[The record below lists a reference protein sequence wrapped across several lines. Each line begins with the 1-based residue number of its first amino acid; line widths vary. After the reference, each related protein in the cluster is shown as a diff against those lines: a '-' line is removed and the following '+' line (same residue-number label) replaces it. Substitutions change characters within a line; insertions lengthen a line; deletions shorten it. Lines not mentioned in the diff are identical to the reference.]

1 MVYFFRKDV
10 NRMTYKKWLAVLL
23 SVLFLFCT
31 TACTDES
38 SDTHRDKASSTT
50 ITTTIA
56 TTTTTAATTATTA
69 TSTIASSA
77 TKATTTT
84 VTTIITTTTTS
95 SPKDEVSASP
105 LLYRVTDAD
114 GDVVWLFGSIHV
126 GKKAF
131 YPLPN
136 YITDALKGS
145 DGLAVEFDI
154 INFESNLSA
163 QTAAL
168 SKLVYTDDSTI
179 RDHLSEEVYQKAVS
193 VLKELNIYNKMYD
206 YYMPALWS
214 SLIDSSLLDPE
225 AVSLGI
231 DRHMIEMAYELDL
244 RVYDIES
251 AKLQYG
257 IMASFSDKLQETL
270 LLSSMEG
277 YNDTDTYVREVNA
290 LMDLWA
296 SGDAKALRT
305 YLSSEGEE
313 IPPEEE
319 AIYKEYTT
327 KMQTDRDKSMTA
339 YVVDALN
346 RGKEL
351 FVCVGAAHVVGKG
364 AMIDQLLAD
373 GYVVELVN

>member
-1 MVYFFRKDV
+1 
-10 NRMTYKKWLAVLL
+10 MTYKKWLAVLL

-50 ITTTIA
+50 TTTTIA

-168 SKLVYTDDSTI
+168 SKLVYTDGSTI

-193 VLKELNIYNKMYD
+193 VLKELNIYNKLYD

-214 SLIDSSLLDPE
+214 SLIDSSLLDSE

-339 YVVDALN
+339 YVADALN

-351 FVCVGAAHVVGKG
+351 FVCVGAAHVVSEG